1 MVHPVKNDM
10 GMVIRFEPSF
20 ADFETLPVFRFRLTA
35 KPMSLVLVQ
44 EDLEG
49 SDAPASPALLAKLA
63 NICQCRVRSDEQHAL
78 TDWRASSHLGNF
90 PVLAFAF
97 TLLLLHRTA
106 CLFLDH
112 PLDVVIVRLQIG
124 ITEARVYPLL
134 VTGSQFGHDVDLR
147 LADIAHVLGSSPV
160 MSPT

>member
-1 MVHPVKNDM
+1 M
-10 GMVIRFEPSF
+10 
-20 ADFETLPVFRFRLTA
+20 
-35 KPMSLVLVQ
+35 Q

>member
-1 MVHPVKNDM
+1 
-10 GMVIRFEPSF
+10 MVIRLEPSF
-20 ADFETLPVFRFRLTA
+20 ADFETLPVFRFRLTVQ
-35 KPMSLVLVQ
+35 PMPFVLVQ
-44 EDLEG
+44 EDLER

-63 NICQCRVRSDEQHAL
+63 YICQCRVRSDEQHAL
-78 TDWRASSHLGNF
+78 TDWRASRHLGNF

-97 TLLLLHRTA
+97 TLLLLHRTT

-112 PLDVVIVRLQIG
+112 TFDVVIVRLQVG
-124 ITEARVYPLL
+124 IAEARVYPLL

-160 MSPT
+160 MSPA